1 MKSDKLKIV
10 KRILII
16 VILLISVIF
25 LLFNEHGIIK
35 YLRLSAE
42 VDALNEEI
50 SDINSRIDSLEAEI
64 KLYKYD
70 LGKIEK
76 AAREKYRMK
85 SENEEALI
93 IDEK

>member
-35 YLRLSAE
+35 YLRLSSE
-42 VDALNEEI
+42 VDALNKEI
-50 SDINSRIDSLEAEI
+50 SDINSRIDSLEKEI
-64 KLYKYD
+64 GLYKND
-70 LGKIEK
+70 LDKIEK
-76 AAREKYRMK
+76 AAREKFRMK
-85 SENEEALI
+85 GENEEVLI